1 MSKAGKRKQSGAVRV
16 GPSYALLAAALFG
29 ASTPVAKLLLGEIS
43 PVLLAGVLYA
53 GSGLALSA
61 WLWGR
66 RMLRNARTGREPKLR
81 RSELGWLGGAV
92 LSGGVVAPVLLMI
105 GLSNVPAST
114 ASLLLNME
122 GVLTACLAW
131 FVFHENYDRRIALG
145 MLAITAGGIL
155 LAWSG
160 RPQWTSLWP
169 QLAVLGACLGWAI
182 DNNLTRK
189 VSAADPVQ
197 TAAIKGLCGGL
208 VNVGLALALG
218 ARLPALSSL
227 SGAASVG
234 VLGYGVSLV
243 LFILALRHLGSARTG
258 AYFSTAPFIG
268 ATVSLVLIREP
279 LTPWLI
285 VAGGL
290 MGIGVWLHL
299 SERHEHQ
306 HAHDELD
313 HDHLHHH
320 DEHHQH
326 GHASTHPP
334 GEPHSHAHHH
344 EPMVHTHAHYPD
356 IHHRHKHGNQERG

>member
-1 MSKAGKRKQSGAVRV
+1 MSHERPGALRA

-43 PVLLAGVLYA
+43 PLLLAGLLYA

-61 WLWGR
+61 WLWGNGLVR
-66 RMLRNARTGREPKLR
+66 RGGAGREATLK
-81 RSELGWLGGAV
+81 RSDLGWLGGAV
-92 LSGGVVAPVLLMI
+92 LSGGVVAPVLLMT
-105 GLSNVPAST
+105 GLSHVAAST
-114 ASLLLNME
+114 TSLLLNME

-145 MLAITAGGIL
+145 MLAITAGGVL
-155 LAWSG
+155 LTWSG

-197 TAAIKGLCGGL
+197 IAAIKGLCGGL
-208 VNVGLALALG
+208 VNVSLAFGLG
-218 ARLPALSSL
+218 ARLPAMSSL
-227 SGAASVG
+227 AGAASVG

-243 LFILALRHLGSARTG
+243 LFILALRHVGSARTG

-268 ATVSLVLIREP
+268 AVVSLALIHEH

-285 VAGGL
+285 VAGVL

-299 SERHEHQ
+299 SERHEHR
-306 HAHDELD
+306 HAHDALD
-313 HDHLHHH
+313 HDHLHRH

-326 GHASTHPP
+326 AHASTDPP
-334 GEPHSHAHHH
+334 GEPHSHVHHH
-344 EPMVHTHAHYPD
+344 EPMVHSHAHYPD
-356 IHHRHKHGNQERG
+356 IHHRHKHGKQKRG